1 MAEEDLIRVEDAF
14 LAAVE
19 RCKKIGFDFI
29 DIHGAHGYLL
39 HEFVS
44 PLSNT
49 RTDQYGG
56 SLENRIRYPLRIT
69 SSIRKA
75 WQKPLFYR
83 LSATDWAE
91 GPEKDENGEWR
102 QWGLEQSKILVGEIE
117 KLGVDLVDVSTGGNW
132 EKQSIPIGP
141 GYQVP
146 FAEALKKAHPKLVYS
161 AVGLITSPKQAE
173 SYLQDGKTDV
183 IFIAREFLRNPH
195 WAMYAAQELGV
206 AIKPANEYER
216 AWMDVL
222 APKPAAEN

>member
-1 MAEEDLIRVEDAF
+1 M
-14 LAAVE
+14 
-19 RCKKIGFDFI
+19 
-29 DIHGAHGYLL
+29 
-39 HEFVS
+39 
-44 PLSNT
+44 SNT

-83 LSATDWAE
+83 LSATDWAD

-141 GYQVP
+141 GYQVRLTVVSKHYYYP
-146 FAEALKKAHPKLVYS
+146 RLVCSHETNCAGSIRRGTQESPPQTCVQRCGFDHLAEAGGILS
-161 AVGLITSPKQAE
+161 ARR
-173 SYLQDGKTDV
+173 QDRRY
-183 IFIAREFLRNPH
+183 I
-195 WAMYAAQELGV
+195 Y
-206 AIKPANEYER
+206 R
-216 AWMDVL
+216 A
-222 APKPAAEN
+222 